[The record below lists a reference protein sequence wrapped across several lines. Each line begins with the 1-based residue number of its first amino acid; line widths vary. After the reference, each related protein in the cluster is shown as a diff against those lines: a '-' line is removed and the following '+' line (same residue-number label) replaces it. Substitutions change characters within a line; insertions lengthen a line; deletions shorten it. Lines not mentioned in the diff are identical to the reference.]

1 MKKITFGTPEKI
13 VPTQFCKGLD
23 YVETDYIQKLN
34 DNFGN
39 STVKKI
45 LTELYE
51 MREYDLNDC
60 IENYG
65 NSFERWI
72 EDLFERIEDSEFE
85 LDNKKDISSQLIND
99 MNNYI

>member
-1 MKKITFGTPEKI
+1 M
-13 VPTQFCKGLD
+13 
-23 YVETDYIQKLN
+23 
-34 DNFGN
+34 
-39 STVKKI
+39 
-45 LTELYE
+45 
-51 MREYDLNDC
+51 MEYDLNDC

-85 LDNKKDISSQLIND
+85 LDNKKDISGQLIND